1 MRARRPPLFLLFIAV
16 SMLVAALY
24 ETLRELPD
32 MVMEFALTV
41 PAKP

>member
-1 MRARRPPLFLLFIAV
+1 MRARRPPLFHLSIAV
-16 SMLVAALY
+16 SMLVPALY
-24 ETLRELPD
+24 ETLRKLPD